1 MAKFS
6 SIYKQ
11 TAPTRRTVNGEN
23 TYEKGMMWSNQA
35 LMPGLYSYLVKL

>member
-23 TYEKGMMWSNQA
+23 TYEKEGDD
-35 LMPGLYSYLVKL
+35 VV